1 MSGEVVCGHASAVHV
16 HRHSKHNVSWIFL
29 IYLCGFLRLDIVPF
43 LRYIFLWESQK
54 KFFFYWPGQRG
65 GRAGPLRK
73 KKLYKSFLYFVP
85 DLKKYILH

>member
-54 KFFFYWPGQRG
+54 KFFFLARPKRRK
-65 GRAGPLRK
+65 GRAAKK

-85 DLKKYILH
+85 DLKKYILR